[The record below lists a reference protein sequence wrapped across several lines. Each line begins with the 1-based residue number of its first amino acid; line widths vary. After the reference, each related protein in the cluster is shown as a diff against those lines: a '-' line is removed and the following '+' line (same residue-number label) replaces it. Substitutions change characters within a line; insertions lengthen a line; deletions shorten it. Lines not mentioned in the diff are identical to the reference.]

1 MPEDLGSLDDVALLR
16 LWQGKAL
23 VCVCRDHLARETR
36 GRGGSP
42 YLCGGAPG
50 EWCGPQRKA
59 ERAYAEILRRK
70 IPLPR
75 GMYLALSED
84 NSCGRRKLGSP
95 TEFDALMNAHIA
107 CLEST
112 RGA

>member
-1 MPEDLGSLDDVALLR
+1 MSVDLGSMDDVALLR
-16 LWQGKAL
+16 LWQQSAL
-23 VCVCRDHLARETR
+23 VCVCRDHVARDTP

-42 YLCGGAPG
+42 YLCGGSPG

-59 ERAYAEILRRK
+59 EKAFAEILRRK
-70 IPLPR
+70 IPLPK
-75 GMYLALSED
+75 GMYMALSED

-95 TEFDALMNAHIA
+95 TEFDLLMNAHIT
-107 CLEST
+107 CLESA